1 MQERSL
7 CNDESFEASLEG
19 SEKRREMRRD
29 ISFLPTIMG
38 RQKNTSKKQL
48 TTGKRDVNML
58 KIQNKYGMFLKG
70 VKDEEANNVQS
81 KYEMLKQIN
90 TLRENYDN
98 DLQFILPPPV
108 EQFRDINQS
117 SSIQWMTIK
126 KGGVTKKLLKLI
138 Q

>member
-19 SEKRREMRRD
+19 SEKRRD